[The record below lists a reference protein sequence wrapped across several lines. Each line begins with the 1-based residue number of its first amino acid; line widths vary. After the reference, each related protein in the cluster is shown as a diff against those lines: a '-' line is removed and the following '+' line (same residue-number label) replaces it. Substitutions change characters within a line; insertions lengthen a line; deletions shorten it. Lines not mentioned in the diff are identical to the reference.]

1 MCVRCTKLCVNILS
15 LLESEGPVTPKL
27 GMDGLAARV
36 CTKVGAQL
44 AVTITV
50 SSLTWG
56 YAQ

>member
-1 MCVRCTKLCVNILS
+1 M
-15 LLESEGPVTPKL
+15 TPKL
-27 GMDGLAARV
+27 GMEGLAARV